1 MGLWLNFQRGLW
13 VDVGGALPMPLSLAV
28 RGQHSHPEDPF
39 PDPYPSVSLKKNGE
53 TNWEDMV
60 IVQKRNNGGLNL
72 TSESKD

>member
-53 TNWEDMV
+53 
-60 IVQKRNNGGLNL
+60 
-72 TSESKD
+72 